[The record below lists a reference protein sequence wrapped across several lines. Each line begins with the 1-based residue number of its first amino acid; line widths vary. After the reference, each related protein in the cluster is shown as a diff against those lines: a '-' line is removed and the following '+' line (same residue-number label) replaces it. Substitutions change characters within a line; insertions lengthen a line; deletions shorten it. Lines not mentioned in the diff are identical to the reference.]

1 MFEAVVTRRT
11 TRESLVRLQS
21 RPLRTF
27 GPRVVLALLI
37 TGGWLPTH
45 AQLASPIS
53 SGSEGRLVPGELVWA
68 DLVTTDVEA
77 AVAFYSNVFGW
88 QRRDRGDPDYVEL
101 ARGDELV
108 GAVAA
113 FEDDEVPPGGAR
125 WLVSISVK
133 DVDET
138 ARQVVEF
145 GGSVLEVPYDLPDR
159 GRLAVVSDDQGAML
173 ILLRAAGGDPLRS
186 KAIPGAWAWAELWT
200 RDIQKAVAFYEQ
212 AIGYR
217 AVQDENGEGQP
228 PVVLTTQGEPRATVV
243 EIPWEYVEPNWLPYV
258 LVADGRQT
266 LQRILDSGGGV
277 LFTSDDVAE
286 DTGTFAAIV
295 SDPTGGVFAIQ
306 ELEAGQ

>member
-1 MFEAVVTRRT
+1 MTKKPELLAAAGR
-11 TRESLVRLQS
+11 LVAFML
-21 RPLRTF
+21 
-27 GPRVVLALLI
+27 LAI
-37 TGGWLPTH
+37 VAAQTAH

-53 SGSEGRLVPGELVWA
+53 SASDGRLVPGELVWA

-77 AVAFYSNVFGW
+77 AVAFYSSVFGW
-88 QRRDRGDPDYVEL
+88 DRRDSGDPNYVEL

-108 GAVAA
+108 CAIAA
-113 FEDDEVPPGGAR
+113 FEDDDVPPGGAR
-125 WLVSISVK
+125 WLVSVSVA

-138 ARQVVEF
+138 VNKIVMF
-145 GGSVLEVPYDLPDR
+145 GGSVLEAPYELPDR
-159 GRLAVVSDDQGAML
+159 GRLAVVTDSQGAVL

-200 RDIQKAVAFYEQ
+200 RDMQKAVAFYEK

-217 AVQDENGEGQP
+217 GVQDENGEGQP

-258 LVADGRQT
+258 LVINARET
-266 LQRILDSGGGV
+266 LEDILDAGGSV

>member
-1 MFEAVVTRRT
+1 MTKKPELLAVAGR
-11 TRESLVRLQS
+11 LVAFML
-21 RPLRTF
+21 
-27 GPRVVLALLI
+27 LA
-37 TGGWLPTH
+37 TVAAPTAH

-53 SGSEGRLVPGELVWA
+53 SASDGRLVPGELVWA

-88 QRRDRGDPDYVEL
+88 KRRDSGDPDYVEL

-113 FEDDEVPPGGAR
+113 FEDDDVPPGGAR
-125 WLVSISVK
+125 WLVSISVN
-133 DVDET
+133 DVDAT

-200 RDIQKAVAFYEQ
+200 RDIQKAVAFYEK

-217 AVQDENGEGQP
+217 AVRDENGEGQP

-258 LVADGRQT
+258 LVTNGRET
-266 LQRILDSGGGV
+266 LKDILDAGGSV